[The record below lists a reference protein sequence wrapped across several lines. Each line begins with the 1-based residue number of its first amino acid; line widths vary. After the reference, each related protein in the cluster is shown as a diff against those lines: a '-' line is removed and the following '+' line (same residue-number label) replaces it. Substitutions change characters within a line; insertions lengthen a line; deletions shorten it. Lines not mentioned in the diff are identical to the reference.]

1 MILQELTKYYF
12 RLNDN
17 PEADINEAGFSKENI
32 SFRIKITLDGQFTDP
47 ENPIEDLRTQK
58 GKNFIPFKI
67 TVPKFDGKR
76 TNGIKPY
83 FLWDKTDY
91 LIGIKK
97 VNENEILTPKHHDA
111 FIDLI
116 DKVTNSVEQT
126 HPAINSIKKFCT
138 DKNNIKILR
147 ASTHWDDF
155 LNSFVVF
162 SINGLTQISVFDLQ
176 EINQIWKKYYNFISE
191 GTHAKK
197 GICLVTGEN
206 TTLAPILPT
215 IKKGIGGKNDV
226 PLISINIKSAESFGF
241 EKSANAPISVSAAS
255 ALTGALNYLIDTPGH
270 HLTIG
275 DTKLLFWAESY
286 DPFADLFSQM
296 LDKRPDS
303 GESKELNAY
312 LDSLR
317 KGKLPPEFQNKGR
330 FFVLGLAPNS
340 ARISVRFWYI
350 DTIDSLALKIGKHF
364 EDIQIIPDKKEIKS
378 FNPSLWQLLIET
390 AVRHETQNIKPNLAG
405 PFLQSIL
412 AGTSYPVSLL
422 ALLMDRV
429 RTEPDSKK
437 SKKIGLHRAAF
448 IKAILNRNYSKE
460 ITMSLDTSRN
470 SVPYL
475 LGRLFAVLEKVQEES
490 AGGKLNATIKD
501 KYFASASTTPRRVFP
516 LLLKLTQNHFKKLNT
531 ENKGLG
537 IIRDKTLGE
546 IMDRLQSFP
555 ATLVLEDQGE
565 FAIGY
570 YHQRQDFY
578 KGKDNSSTET
588 EV

>member
-1 MILQELTKYYF
+1 
-12 RLNDN
+12 
-17 PEADINEAGFSKENI
+17 
-32 SFRIKITLDGQFTDP
+32 
-47 ENPIEDLRTQK
+47 
-58 GKNFIPFKI
+58 
-67 TVPKFDGKR
+67 
-76 TNGIKPY
+76 
-83 FLWDKTDY
+83 
-91 LIGIKK
+91 
-97 VNENEILTPKHHDA
+97 
-111 FIDLI
+111 
-116 DKVTNSVEQT
+116 
-126 HPAINSIKKFCT
+126 
-138 DKNNIKILR
+138 
-147 ASTHWDDF
+147 
-155 LNSFVVF
+155 
-162 SINGLTQISVFDLQ
+162 
-176 EINQIWKKYYNFISE
+176 
-191 GTHAKK
+191 
-197 GICLVTGEN
+197 
-206 TTLAPILPT
+206 
-215 IKKGIGGKNDV
+215 
-226 PLISINIKSAESFGF
+226 
-241 EKSANAPISVSAAS
+241 
-255 ALTGALNYLIDTPGH
+255 
-270 HLTIG
+270 
-275 DTKLLFWAESY
+275 
-286 DPFADLFSQM
+286 M

-412 AGTSYPVSLL
+412 AGTAYPVSLL

-437 SKKIGLHRAAF
+437 SKKLGFHRAAF